1 MKKTSE
7 QFIDMREKEYLISA
21 TFKVEGHLVNPMEN
35 YLMETTNRVSYKI
48 LADTEE
54 LYQNDRIFRE
64 LVKMESEARKQ
75 KEIYIN
81 NKL

>member
-1 MKKTSE
+1 MEKKS
-7 QFIDMREKEYLISA
+7 EYLISA
-21 TFKVEGHLVNPMEN
+21 TFKVKGHLVSPIEN
-35 YLMETTNRVSYKI
+35 FLVEIANLVSYKI
-48 LADTEE
+48 IPDTEE

-64 LVKMESEARKQ
+64 FVKKESEARKQ

>member
-1 MKKTSE
+1 MEKKS
-7 QFIDMREKEYLISA
+7 EYLISA
-21 TFKVEGHLVNPMEN
+21 TFKVQGHLVSPIEN
-35 YLMETTNRVSYKI
+35 FLVEIANLVSYKI
-48 LADTEE
+48 IPDTEE